1 MTGIHA
7 LAVDYAATTDPAE
20 LAAIRAS
27 FASLYR
33 VISGL
38 FLAGDILATIGWLLV
53 RIAILRTHVLPRWV
67 GGWTLFSGI
76 VAAAFTPLSEV
87 DPVLAFP
94 LLLAYIVAGII
105 LFHVVFAVKFWKAA
119 SRPATA

>member
-1 MTGIHA
+1 M
-7 LAVDYAATTDPAE
+7 
-20 LAAIRAS
+20 
-27 FASLYR
+27 
-33 VISGL
+33 SGL

-105 LFHVVFAVKFWKAA
+105 LFHFVFAVKFWKAA